1 MNAISKTLIMAVLG
15 VCVVNG
21 LANASATKP
30 LSLEINSTPSINPQP
45 LPPRDPPPD
54 FKKPKF

>member
-1 MNAISKTLIMAVLG
+1 LG